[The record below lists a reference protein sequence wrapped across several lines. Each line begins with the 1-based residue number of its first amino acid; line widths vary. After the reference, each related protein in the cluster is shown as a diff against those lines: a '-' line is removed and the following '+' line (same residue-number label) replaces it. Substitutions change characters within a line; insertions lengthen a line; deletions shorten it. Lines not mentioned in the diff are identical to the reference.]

1 METLVHYITDNKI
14 PVGPWGK
21 AFFGFLTTNFKS
33 FFNAISSGLTWFLET
48 LSAVL
53 LWFPP
58 LVVIIAI
65 AALAWYLQ
73 KSWKLAL
80 GVALGLLFILNQGL
94 WKGMIDTVVL
104 VVSAAGASMAIGVPV
119 GIWAAHNPRVYRF
132 LLPVL
137 DLLQS
142 LPTFVYLIRVI
153 IMFGLGVAPGLI
165 VTIVFAAPAPI
176 RLTHLGIT
184 SVPRPLIEAGEAF
197 GATKRQLL
205 WKVELPSA
213 LPTIMAGLT
222 QCIMLSLSMVVIAA
236 LIGANGLGSPVVRA
250 LNSLNIPLG
259 IEAGLAIVVLAII
272 LDRMCKVTTGAKS

>member
-1 METLVHYITDNKI
+1 MDQIDDVIVGHKI
-14 PVGPWGK
+14 PIGPWGK
-21 AFFGFLTTNFKS
+21 VFFTWLQVNFRL
-33 FFNAISSGLTWFLET
+33 FFDTLADVLTWVLDT
-48 LSAVL
+48 LIAAG
-53 LWFPP
+53 LWLPP
-58 LVVIIAI
+58 LVVIALV
-65 AALAWYLQ
+65 AGLAWYLQ

-94 WKGMIDTVVL
+94 WKQTIETLVL
-104 VVSAAGASMAIGVPV
+104 VVAAASASMAIGVPI
-119 GIWAAHNPRVYRF
+119 GIWAAHNARVYRV
-132 LLPVL
+132 LLPIL
-137 DLLQS
+137 DLMQTM
-142 LPTFVYLIRVI
+142 PTFVYLIPVL

-165 VTIVFAAPAPI
+165 VTVIFAAPAPI

-184 SVPRPLIEAGEAF
+184 SVPKALLEAGESF

-236 LIGANGLGSPVVRA
+236 LIGANGLGSPVVRG

-272 LDRMCKVTTGAKS
+272 LDRMCRVGHGAKP